1 MAHEFPLEQNQYL
14 ANRKYAIGRTKLTSG
29 IEGEAYDVSYQSP
42 LYVTTEP
49 FQLSISRGLLPPGSN
64 VVAFGQNPAIG
75 ATREDLW
82 AFGGIYP
89 WLTAA
94 SALRFVSTSVNDD
107 ATGSGARTGLLTGLD
122 ANYDLQTETITL
134 DGTTNVDTITTW
146 LRVLH
151 FEIIT
156 VGAGEETA
164 GNISITAVTGGN
176 QLGYIVAGHNETRLS
191 QYTVPNGK
199 TGYIY
204 QVFFNSFANTTK
216 VATVRI
222 QCRLFLS
229 GELTPWITMGELDLS
244 NGHAIIELPFIILPG
259 KSDLR
264 MDAISDAA
272 ATRISGGTFL
282 SVIDD
287 E

>member
-1 MAHEFPLEQNQYL
+1 MAHVPPLQASQYEPTG
-14 ANRKYAIGRTKLTSG
+14 KYSTPRVKLTTG
-29 IEGEAYDVSYQSP
+29 LEGQLFDVNYLNP
-42 LYVTTEP
+42 LYATTEP
-49 FQLSISRGLLPPGSN
+49 FQLAISKGLLPPGSN
-64 VVAFGQNPAIG
+64 VVAFGQNPNIG
-75 ATREDLW
+75 TTREDLW
-82 AFGGIYP
+82 AFGGVYP

-94 SALRFVSTSVNDD
+94 SALRFVSTSINDD
-107 ATGSGARTGLLTGLD
+107 ATGAGARTGLLTGLD

-134 DGTTNVDTITTW
+134 DGTTNVDTVTTW
-146 LRVLH
+146 LRVLR
-151 FEIIT
+151 FEVKT
-156 VGAGEETA
+156 VGVGEETA

-176 QLGYIVAGHNETRLS
+176 QLGYVVAGTNETRLS

-204 QVFFNSFANTTK
+204 QAFFNSFANTTK
-216 VATVRI
+216 VATVRL

-229 GELTPWITMGELDLS
+229 GELTPWITMGELDIS

-272 ATRISGGTFL
+272 ATRISGATFL
-282 SVIDD
+282 SLIDD